1 MAGGYSPITGVGT
14 LVFASASSGGTGAA
28 IPLEPTART
37 TTILVQG
44 TSQLTS
50 TSTQG
55 ALVAFQIQ
63 ATLDTWVPGGVTQ
76 NWQNVSSQVYSLGS
90 TSSTV
95 FTVTSTTAAGSE
107 GVFLTFSGPLAG
119 LRLFSS
125 ASLPTAGTI
134 TYKTLQSVTAGP

>member
-1 MAGGYSPITGVGT
+1 MAGGYSPVTGVGT
-14 LVFASASSGGTGAA
+14 LVLVAGTSGATGTA

-37 TTILVQG
+37 TTVLVQG

-55 ALVAFQIQ
+55 ATVVIQVQ
-63 ATLDTWVPGGVTQ
+63 ATLDPWVPAGITQ
-76 NWQNVSSQVYSLGS
+76 NWQNISTQAYTLGS

-95 FTVTSTTAAGSE
+95 FTVTSTTGIGSE
-107 GVFLTFSGPLAG
+107 GLFLTFSGPIAG
-119 LRLFSS
+119 LRVIST
-125 ASLPTAGTI
+125 ASLPTAGTV

>member
-1 MAGGYSPITGVGT
+1 MAGAYSPVTGTGT
-14 LVFASASSGGTGAA
+14 LVLVAGTSGATGTA

-44 TSQLTS
+44 SSQLTS

-55 ALVAFQIQ
+55 ATVSFQIQ

-76 NWQNVSSQVYSLGS
+76 NWQNVSSVTYTLGS

-95 FTVTSTTAAGSE
+95 FTVTSTTGAGSE
-107 GVFLTFSGPLAG
+107 GVFLTMSGPIAG

-134 TYKTLQSVTAGP
+134 TYRTLQSVTAGP